1 MRRPIPK
8 RISQILPT
16 FQNVAQTSHYSVQ
29 FALPNSGLKGHLKRK
44 GVDTRF
50 TLEKIGLL
58 CAGASLPGSSLAN
71 APTQG
76 DYQGV
81 VEQMAH
87 TRIFTQMSLDFYVDN
102 EYKTLKFLEHWM
114 EYIADGGDAYPNDAN
129 YYFKMRYPSEYKSDE
144 TRIIKF
150 ERNYRQYLEYKFVGM
165 FPMNLSSTRVQ
176 YENSNILK
184 ATCSFSY
191 DRYIAGATTS
201 LDRDRGVDL
210 NEGTDV
216 VSNTKPKKKKN
227 KYLDNFKLPPDF
239 YTSNNKPQISF
250 KDAATV
256 PASYISNTIMHSLA
270 TKNIFGDPPV
280 NGDVVSVNRKL

>member
-29 FALPNSGLKGHLKRK
+29 FSLPNSDLKNHLRAK

-58 CAGASLPGSSLAN
+58 CAGAALPGSSLAN
-71 APTQG
+71 VQTQG

-87 TRIFTQMSLDFYVDN
+87 TRIFTQMSLDFYIDN

-114 EYIADGGDAYPNDAN
+114 EYIGDGGNQFPGDDN
-129 YYFKMRYPSEYKSDE
+129 YSFKMRYPRDYKSDE

-150 ERNYRQYLEYKFVGM
+150 EKNYRQYFEYKFIGL
-165 FPMNLSSTRVQ
+165 FPINLSSTRVQ
-176 YENSNILK
+176 YENSTVLK
-184 ATCSFSY
+184 ATCAFSY
-191 DRYIAGATTS
+191 DRYIAGGTTS
-201 LDRDRGVDL
+201 LERDRGTALHEGFDVYKKDKSYVTENNSIGNMVGDL
-210 NEGTDV
+210 
-216 VSNTKPKKKKN
+216 VST
-227 KYLDNFKLPPDF
+227 
-239 YTSNNKPQISF
+239 YTSNYVPKINPYKNNSGMSIT
-250 KDAATV
+250 DA
-256 PASYISNTIMHSLA
+256 IHSTL
-270 TKNIFGDPPV
+270 TKNVFGDAPV
-280 NGDVVSVNRKL
+280 NGDVISTYVK

>member
-29 FALPNSGLKGHLKRK
+29 FALPNSGLKGHLKKK

-87 TRIFTQMSLDFYVDN
+87 TRIFTQMSLDFYIDN

-114 EYIADGGDAYPNDAN
+114 EYIADGGDQHPNTNN
-129 YYFKMRYPSEYKSDE
+129 YYFKMRYPSEYKSNE

-176 YENSNILK
+176 YENSNVLK

-201 LDRDRGVDL
+201 LDQDRGIDL
-210 NEGTDV
+210 NQGKDV
-216 VSNTKPKKKKN
+216 VSNTKPKRN
-227 KYLDNFKLPPDF
+227 KSLDNFKLPPDF
-239 YTSNNKPQISF
+239 YTNNNKSQISF
-250 KDAATV
+250 ADAATV
-256 PASYISNTIMHSLA
+256 PASYISNPIMHSLA